1 MREPSLEGVN
11 TKCNQTAMKDT
22 EKQQSQEF
30 TPLPRREGPSGFSMM
45 LKIILV
51 TVVLVLLALF
61 VRRCTTVP
69 SLLNVKVEHSRDID
83 ITPAQI
89 RSIERIGQWEFLAVA
104 DEELVD
110 TVRSRLFQRD
120 DRLVRIYRGTL
131 RLGLDLSQCKENW
144 VQTHGDTV
152 FLHLPPVTLLSNQF
166 IDEARTRSFYE
177 RGQWDDR
184 TREAMYQKAARQM
197 RKRALTQE
205 NLKQAQQNA
214 HEQLTRLFRSFGFQE
229 VVFTE

>member
-1 MREPSLEGVN
+1 
-11 TKCNQTAMKDT
+11 MKDI
-22 EKQQSQEF
+22 EKQQSQEI
-30 TPLPRREGPSGFSMM
+30 TSRSRGMGPSGVAML
-45 LKIILV
+45 LKIIFV

-61 VRRCTTVP
+61 VRRCAVVP
-69 SLLNVKVEHSRDID
+69 SLVDVKVEHSRDID

-110 TVRSRLFQRD
+110 TIRSRMFQRD

-131 RLGLDLSQCKENW
+131 RLGLDLSQCQEKW

-166 IDEARTRSFYE
+166 IDEAHTRSFYE
-177 RGQWDDR
+177 RGQWDDH

-205 NLKQAQQNA
+205 NLQQAQQNA
-214 HEQLTRLFRSFGFQE
+214 HDQLTRLFRSFGFQE
-229 VVFTE
+229 VVFKE

>member
-1 MREPSLEGVN
+1 MID
-11 TKCNQTAMKDT
+11 K
-22 EKQQSQEF
+22 EKQQSNET
-30 TPLPRREGPSGFSMM
+30 TPLHYREGQGGGSAIPKGQGGVSLM
-45 LKIILV
+45 LKIIFV

-61 VRRCTTVP
+61 VRRCASIP
-69 SLLNVKVEHSRDID
+69 SLLKVKVEHSRDID

-110 TVRSRLFQRD
+110 TIRPHIFQRN

-131 RLGLDLSQCKENW
+131 RLGIDLSQCEEDW
-144 VQTHGDTV
+144 VKTHGDTV

-197 RKRALTQE
+197 RKRALTPE
-205 NLKQAQQNA
+205 NLQQAQQNA
-214 HEQLTRLFRSFGFQE
+214 HDQLTRLFRSFGFKE